1 MRAKVPYGVQKR
13 MRVKPDMRIRMVTEL
28 TPERLKERGIRALM
42 VDLDDTL
49 VASNSARMGLA
60 FRQWVR
66 SLKEAGIAILLL
78 SNGKPERVR
87 RWAKVLGVEGL
98 SLVGKPFR
106 FAFERG
112 LKRLGTLPH
121 ETAMVGDQLFTD
133 VLGANALG
141 IKSVLVTPLSTKGLP
156 HTRLARKLE
165 KLVLKTSESQPEGGN

>member
-1 MRAKVPYGVQKR
+1 
-13 MRVKPDMRIRMVTEL
+13 MVTEL
-28 TPERLKERGIRALM
+28 TPERLKDHGIRALM

-49 VASNSARMGLA
+49 VASSSPRMGLA

-66 SLKEAGIAILLL
+66 GLKEAGVAVLLL

-87 RWAKVLGVEGL
+87 RWAQLLGVEGL

-141 IKSVLVTPLSTKGLP
+141 IKSILVTPLSNKGLP

-165 KLVLKTSESQPEGGN
+165 RVILKDIAVGFPTAQRKSEGGN

>member
-1 MRAKVPYGVQKR
+1 
-13 MRVKPDMRIRMVTEL
+13 MRIKMVTEL
-28 TPERLKERGIRALM
+28 TAERLQSQGIRALL

-49 VASNSARMGLA
+49 VASNSERMGLS
-60 FRQWVR
+60 FRRWVLG
-66 SLKEAGIAILLL
+66 LKESGIAVMLL
-78 SNGKPERVR
+78 SNGKPKRVA
-87 RWAKVLGVEGL
+87 RWAQLLGVEGL

-112 LKRLGTLPH
+112 LKRLGTLPS

-141 IKSVLVTPLSTKGLP
+141 IKTILVTPLSHKGLP

-165 KLVLKTSESQPEGGN
+165 NLVLKTTSARLEGGK

>member
-1 MRAKVPYGVQKR
+1 
-13 MRVKPDMRIRMVTEL
+13 MRIKMVTEL
-28 TPERLKERGIRALM
+28 TPQRLKSQGIRALM

-49 VASNSARMGLA
+49 VASNSERMTLT
-60 FRQWVR
+60 FRRWVLG
-66 SLKEAGIAILLL
+66 LKEAGIAVMFL
-78 SNGKPERVR
+78 SNGKPKRVS
-87 RWAKVLGVEGL
+87 RWAQLLGVEGL

-112 LKRLGTLPH
+112 LKRLGTLPS

-141 IKSVLVTPLSTKGLP
+141 IKTILVTPLSTKGLP

-165 KLVLKTSESQPEGGN
+165 NIILKTTPVSAEGGN

>member
-1 MRAKVPYGVQKR
+1 
-13 MRVKPDMRIRMVTEL
+13 MVTEL
-28 TPERLKERGIRALM
+28 TPQRLKSQGIRALM

-49 VASNSARMGLA
+49 VASNSERMGLA
-60 FRQWVR
+60 FRRWVLG
-66 SLKEAGIAILLL
+66 LKEAGIAVMLL
-78 SNGKPERVR
+78 SNGKPKRVS
-87 RWAKVLGVEGL
+87 RWAQLLSVEGL

-112 LKRLGTLPH
+112 LKRLGTLPS

-141 IKSVLVTPLSTKGLP
+141 IKTILVTPLSTKGLP

-165 KLVLKTSESQPEGGN
+165 NIILKTTPVSVEGGN

>member
-1 MRAKVPYGVQKR
+1 
-13 MRVKPDMRIRMVTEL
+13 MVTEL
-28 TPERLKERGIRALM
+28 TPQRLKSQGIRALM

-49 VASNSARMGLA
+49 VASNSERMGLA
-60 FRQWVR
+60 FRRWVLG
-66 SLKEAGIAILLL
+66 LKEAGIAVMLL
-78 SNGKPERVR
+78 SNGKPKRVS
-87 RWAKVLGVEGL
+87 RWAQLLSVEGL

-112 LKRLGTLPH
+112 LKRLGTLPS

-141 IKSVLVTPLSTKGLP
+141 IKTILVTPLSTKGLP

-165 KLVLKTSESQPEGGN
+165 NIILKTTPVSAEGGN

>member
-1 MRAKVPYGVQKR
+1 
-13 MRVKPDMRIRMVTEL
+13 MRIKMVTEL
-28 TPERLKERGIRALM
+28 TPERLKEHGIRALL

-66 SLKEAGIAILLL
+66 ALKAAGITIMLL

-87 RWAKVLGVEGL
+87 RWAQVLGVEGL

-106 FAFERG
+106 FAYERG
-112 LKRLGTLPH
+112 LKRLGTLPG

-141 IKSVLVTPLSTKGLP
+141 IKSILVTPLSTKGLP

-165 KLVLKTSESQPEGGN
+165 RYILEKSVKPSATQPKGGN

>member
-1 MRAKVPYGVQKR
+1 
-13 MRVKPDMRIRMVTEL
+13 MVTEL
-28 TPERLKERGIRALM
+28 TPERLKDHGIRALM

-49 VASNSARMGLA
+49 VASSSPRMGLA
-60 FRQWVR
+60 FRRWVR
-66 SLKEAGIAILLL
+66 GLKEAGVAVLLL

-87 RWAKVLGVEGL
+87 RWAHVLGVEGL
-98 SLVGKPFR
+98 PLVGKPFR

-141 IKSVLVTPLSTKGLP
+141 IKSILVTPLSNKGLP

-165 KLVLKTSESQPEGGN
+165 RIILRNVAVGLPTARAKSEGGN

>member
-1 MRAKVPYGVQKR
+1 
-13 MRVKPDMRIRMVTEL
+13 MVTEL
-28 TPERLKERGIRALM
+28 TPERLQSQGIRALL

-49 VASNSARMGLA
+49 VASNSERMGLA
-60 FRQWVR
+60 FRRWVLG
-66 SLKEAGIAILLL
+66 LKDAGILVMLL
-78 SNGKPERVR
+78 SNGKPKRVA
-87 RWAKVLGVEGL
+87 RWSQLLGVEGL

-112 LKRLGTLPH
+112 LKRLGTRAS

-141 IKSVLVTPLSTKGLP
+141 IKTILVTPLSNKGLP

-165 KLVLKTSESQPEGGN
+165 KLVLESSAHLEGGK

>member
-1 MRAKVPYGVQKR
+1 

-28 TPERLKERGIRALM
+28 TPQRLRNQGIRALM

-49 VASNSARMGLA
+49 VASNSERMGLA
-60 FRQWVR
+60 FRRWVLG
-66 SLKEAGIAILLL
+66 LKEAGIAVLLL
-78 SNGKPERVR
+78 SNGKPKRVA
-87 RWAKVLGVEGL
+87 RWAGLLGVEGL

-112 LKRLGTLPH
+112 LKRLGTLPS

-141 IKSVLVTPLSTKGLP
+141 IKTILVTPLSNKGLP

-165 KLVLKTSESQPEGGN
+165 NIILKTTPISVEGGN

>member
-1 MRAKVPYGVQKR
+1 
-13 MRVKPDMRIRMVTEL
+13 MRIKMVTEL
-28 TPERLKERGIRALM
+28 TPQRLQSQGIRALM

-49 VASNSARMGLA
+49 VASNSERMSLA
-60 FRQWVR
+60 FRRWVLG
-66 SLKEAGIAILLL
+66 LKDAGIGVMLL
-78 SNGKPERVR
+78 SNGKPKRVA
-87 RWAKVLGVEGL
+87 RWAGLLGVEGL

-112 LKRLGTLPH
+112 LKRLGTLPS

-141 IKSVLVTPLSTKGLP
+141 IKTILVTPLSTKGLP

-165 KLVLKTSESQPEGGN
+165 KLILKTTPISVEGGN